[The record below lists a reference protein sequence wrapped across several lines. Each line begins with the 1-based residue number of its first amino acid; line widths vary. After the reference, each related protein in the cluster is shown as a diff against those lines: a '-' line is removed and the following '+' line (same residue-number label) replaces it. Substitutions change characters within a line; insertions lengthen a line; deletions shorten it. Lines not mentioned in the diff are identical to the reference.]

1 VGTKRIYSVVIV
13 SLLASVGIY
22 FAVSKSVSE
31 EQAQYGKRSISNSSK
46 IKLPSPRYNSD
57 VSIEQALLKRR
68 SVRKYKAEPLTIA
81 EVSQLLWSAQGI
93 TNPSGF
99 RTAPSAGAL
108 YPLEVYL
115 VVGEVKGL
123 SQGIYKY
130 LPKQHELLKIKDGD
144 ARRELAIAALGQSW
158 VKDAAV
164 DIVFAAVYERV
175 TRKYG
180 KRGIR
185 YVHMEVGHAAENVYL
200 QAVSLKLGTVVVGA
214 FEDEKVKKILNM
226 AESEQPLYIMPI
238 GKL

>member
-1 VGTKRIYSVVIV
+1 MGTKRVYSVAIV

-22 FAVSKSVSE
+22 FAVSKSVSN

-46 IKLPSPRYNSD
+46 IKLPSPRYNSG

-130 LPKQHELLKIKDGD
+130 LPRQHELLKIKDGD

-214 FEDEKVKKILNM
+214 FEDEKVKRILNM

>member
-1 VGTKRIYSVVIV
+1 MGTKRIYSVVIV
-13 SLLASVGIY
+13 ALLALVGIY
-22 FAVSKSVSE
+22 FAVSKSVSD
-31 EQAQYGKRSISNSSK
+31 EQAQYGKSISNSSK
-46 IKLPSPRYNSD
+46 IKLPSPRYNSG

-93 TNPSGF
+93 TNPNGF

-144 ARRELAIAALGQSW
+144 VRRELAIAALGQSW
-158 VKDAAV
+158 VKDAAI

-185 YVHMEVGHAAENVYL
+185 YVHMEVGHAAQNIYL

-214 FEDEKVKKILNM
+214 FEDEKVKEILNM
-226 AESEQPLYIMPI
+226 SENEQPLYIMPI

>member
-1 VGTKRIYSVVIV
+1 VVIV

>member
-1 VGTKRIYSVVIV
+1 MVIV

-22 FAVSKSVSE
+22 FAVSKSVSN

-130 LPKQHELLKIKDGD
+130 LPRQHELLKIKDGD

-214 FEDEKVKKILNM
+214 FEDEKVKRILNM

>member
-1 VGTKRIYSVVIV
+1 VVIV

-185 YVHMEVGHAAENVYL
+185 YVHMEVGHAAENIYL

>member
-1 VGTKRIYSVVIV
+1 MAIV

-22 FAVSKSVSE
+22 FAVSKSVTG

-130 LPKQHELLKIKDGD
+130 LPRQHELLKIKDGD
-144 ARRELAIAALGQSW
+144 VRRELAIAALGQSW